1 MYFLLHCRDGL
12 HLTPEGNAG
21 VHQEVVR
28 VFKEAWLSAEE
39 MPYDFPHHSVIDGKN
54 PEKAFEQQC
63 IKYI

>member
-1 MYFLLHCRDGL
+1 L
-12 HLTPEGNAG
+12 HLTPEGNAA